1 MMGASTLESL
11 EAPDLVAEF
20 AHTLRSR
27 LTSILFLAETLY
39 DATPPDE
46 HATRR
51 QLGLLYGSALGATV
65 FTSNLMELVR
75 GGHDLVG
82 LEPEPLSIP
91 ALLRRIR
98 DEIAP
103 IIEQR
108 GLGLALRIRPPTGPD
123 RLGHS
128 MALHRVMLALM
139 MVALEFTDEGA
150 IELAGTGL
158 GPALFELSIHAP
170 AAVVADPLETLEHSV
185 EPRDGGTGW
194 AWSPVGVALTTA
206 RQICQKMGAELEIG
220 DDADGRGLHL
230 RVVLRLPTV

>member
-1 MMGASTLESL
+1 MLRGSALEDL
-11 EAPDLVAEF
+11 EGPDLLAEF

-39 DATPPDE
+39 DATPREE

-51 QLGLLYGSALGATV
+51 QLSLLYGSALGATV

-75 GGHDLVG
+75 GGQDLVG

-108 GLGLALRIRPPTGPD
+108 GLALRIRPPTGPD
-123 RLGHS
+123 RLGHP
-128 MALHRVMLALM
+128 MALHRVMLALV

-158 GPALFELSIHAP
+158 GSSRFELSIHAP
-170 AAVVADPLETLEHSV
+170 AAVVAAPLETLEHSV

-206 RQICQKMGAELEIG
+206 RQICQKMGAEVEIG
-220 DDADGRGLHL
+220 DEPDGRGLHL
-230 RVVLRLPTV
+230 RLQLRLPTA